1 MQSRQI
7 YCVRFSPMPATR
19 NWSVM
24 KPLEIV
30 ARFHSTGCGFT
41 GGDESNE
48 MHSLLLRCTGY
59 GGVRFFRA
67 TANPPTL
74 LKNPRKGHPENPHRA
89 LLARRPRGGRNCLLG
104 FPKGVPLQPS

>member
-59 GGVRFFRA
+59 GGV
-67 TANPPTL
+67 
-74 LKNPRKGHPENPHRA
+74 
-89 LLARRPRGGRNCLLG
+89 
-104 FPKGVPLQPS
+104 GVFAAPAIQPSLSKTPRARHARTPPPRFIPGSHGGGERGSHAFSAGC